1 MKIYNGTRAPNPRRV
16 RIFLAEKGIDMTYQ
30 EVDVL
35 KGENRTEEY
44 RRTINPM
51 GRIPVLE
58 FDDGS
63 HLAESVAICR
73 YFEEI
78 QPDPPLFGVDARD
91 KANVEMWNRRIEH
104 HVMAPV
110 GQTFR
115 HTFPG
120 FADRVEQLPAWAE
133 QNRRAA
139 EEMFGWLDEVLGQS
153 DYIAGERFSIADITA
168 LCTVD
173 FAKASQI
180 RIQPEQ
186 ANLARWHG
194 LVSARPSAA
203 A

>member
-35 KGENRTEEY
+35 KGENRTDEY
-44 RRTINPM
+44 RRNINPM

-153 DYIAGERFSIADITA
+153 DYIAGQRFSIADISA
-168 LCTVD
+168 LCAVD
-173 FAKASQI
+173 FAKAVQI